1 MALRYTRNTGGY
13 LSHRVS
19 LVTGDEPIR
28 ASLPGLPAGSAPSS
42 ICSIAAQAADAIR
55 SGRPHVEPNF
65 LSGAALQEA
74 RRASEAMLTKQAADK
89 MATAPPLLRI
99 VAAVEA
105 IRQAL
110 ADATG
115 RRLSETGEL
124 QIVLYSPGGS
134 YQRHID
140 WKPGMAIGN
149 LGRTDVKR
157 SLSLLIYLT
166 DDDWNPAA
174 DGGALRVYDPKSPAS
189 HIDIHPYP
197 GQLVIF
203 DSSSIP
209 HEVLTTRRA
218 RTLLAGWLHEEMTV
232 GSGQ

>member
-1 MALRYTRNTGGY
+1 MALRYTRNTGGH

-55 SGRPHVEPNF
+55 IACRPHVEPNF

-115 RRLSETGEL
+115 PTLEARQASFRLSCTL
-124 QIVLYSPGGS
+124 RWQL
-134 YQRHID
+134 
-140 WKPGMAIGN
+140 
-149 LGRTDVKR
+149 
-157 SLSLLIYLT
+157 
-166 DDDWNPAA
+166 PAA
-174 DGGALRVYDPKSPAS
+174 HRLENQAW
-189 HIDIHPYP
+189 
-197 GQLVIF
+197 
-203 DSSSIP
+203 
-209 HEVLTTRRA
+209 
-218 RTLLAGWLHEEMTV
+218 LLATWDARM
-232 GSGQ
+232 SNDRSRS